1 MTENA
6 SHKDPSTSFLPITLQ
21 IIKNIPGLI
30 NFNSTEILLDII
42 NALSKDGFYQQGS
55 NQGSNNY
62 TNNYQYDY
70 NYHYQ
75 INQTSIPLN
84 LSVNS
89 SDSISTYCP
98 PNCQHTNNTNNY
110 SYENGNG
117 INQNPAKVNS
127 QNFVRN
133 QNFLRK
139 LSTVDSSSSTS
150 NSNSNN
156 SDFILNIAM
165 VCVCIIC
172 AGFASGLTQ
181 GLLSLDFTE
190 MTIKLRSGT
199 NIEKI
204 QAAKVLPII
213 SRHHLLLVSLM
224 LWNAVATEALPI
236 FLSGLVP
243 EYLAIIISVT
253 LVLFVGEIIP
263 AAILTGKVKNI
274 LYNSTLY
281 HFTLYYTALY
291 YIIFCSYFNR

>member
-1 MTENA
+1 MAENA

-55 NQGSNNY
+55 NQGPNNY
-62 TNNYQYDY
+62 TNNYRYDY

-89 SDSISTYCP
+89 SDSISAYCP
-98 PNCQHTNNTNNY
+98 PNCQHTNSTNNH
-110 SYENGNG
+110 SYANRNGNG
-117 INQNPAKVNS
+117 INTRNNSQKSESEFFQNPTRLNS
-127 QNFVRN
+127 QNFLRN

-150 NSNSNN
+150 NSNSNS

-263 AAILTGKVKNI
+263 AAILTG
-274 LYNSTLY
+274 
-281 HFTLYYTALY
+281 
-291 YIIFCSYFNR
+291 